1 VQSWGA
7 LDHGLASTTHSII
20 RGQGL
25 FHATSSMQAGAGKG
39 RREGQGGA
47 GGRGLKAGGAGTG
60 AGVSQRVSRSHVCMT
75 RSREPVE
82 DF

>member
-1 VQSWGA
+1 MQ
-7 LDHGLASTTHSII
+7 LTNFFFRGLKAFSLVAIAAVLGGSPV
-20 RGQGL
+20 
-25 FHATSSMQAGAGKG
+25 AYSQAGAGKG
-39 RREGQGGA
+39 RREGQGG
-47 GGRGLKAGGAGTG
+47 AGGAGTG